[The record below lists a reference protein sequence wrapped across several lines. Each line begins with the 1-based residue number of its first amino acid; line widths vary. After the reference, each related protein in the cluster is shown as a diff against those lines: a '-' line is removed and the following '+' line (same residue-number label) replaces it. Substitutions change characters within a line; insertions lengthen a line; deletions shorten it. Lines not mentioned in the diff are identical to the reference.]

1 MNLSPVLYLLLI
13 HAPLSMGGILMG
25 PYLQALTPTSVY
37 VLVET
42 DSPGDITVEY
52 GTTPELGLSAG
63 TESVALTTAWPV
75 TYVHRI
81 PLRDLSPETEYYY
94 RAGEG
99 NLFSEVSHFRS
110 GALPGTPFRF
120 VWIADDRS
128 GPEVFDSVVVHA
140 GAAHPLL
147 ALYGGDLCTRPGY
160 DDWKN
165 GFFRP
170 LQVRLGETIPWVN
183 TPGNHEK
190 WTTNTQA
197 FTHGPVG
204 SALPEYFSFDC
215 GDMHV
220 LVLNNEISLAPCSPQ
235 YLYADADIRGTRR
248 EWKIVMA
255 HKPAYC
261 AGGHGED
268 SAMIAL
274 TTGVF
279 EPAGVDVVLSGHSH
293 FYQHNVV
300 NGIHHIVIGS
310 AGAPLYDPAKA
321 WYTVKSLK
329 EYTWAAAD
337 VTPDALSLF
346 VYDEHGAP
354 LDTLLLT
361 KQHLSTH

>member
-1 MNLSPVLYLLLI
+1 MNLTPFLFFLLM
-13 HAPLSMGGILMG
+13 HAPHPGGGILMS

-37 VLVET
+37 VLVEA
-42 DSPGDITVEY
+42 DSPGELTVEY
-52 GTTPELGLSAG
+52 GTTPDLGLSAK
-63 TESVALTTAWPV
+63 TESVALTTALPV

-94 RAGEG
+94 RVGEG
-99 NLFSEVSHFRS
+99 DLFSAVSHFRS

-140 GAAHPLL
+140 SQAHPLF

-160 DDWKN
+160 DEWKK

-170 LQVRLGETIPWVN
+170 AQVELGETTPWVN

-190 WTTNTQA
+190 WTANTQA

-204 SALPEYFSFDC
+204 SDTGGYYSFDC

-220 LVLNNEISLAPCSPQ
+220 LVLNNELPLAAGTPQ
-235 YLYADADIRGTRR
+235 YLFAEADLKETRR
-248 EWKIVMA
+248 EWRVVIC

-268 SAMIAL
+268 SLMIAL
-274 TTGVF
+274 TAGVL

-300 NGIHHIVIGS
+300 NGIHHMVIGA
-310 AGAPLYDPAKA
+310 AGAPLYEPSKA

-329 EYTWAAAD
+329 EYNWAVAD
-337 VTPDALSLF
+337 VSPEVLNL
-346 VYDEHGAP
+346 YINNERGEP
-354 LDTLLLT
+354 IDTLLLT
-361 KQHLSTH
+361 KQRIPAH